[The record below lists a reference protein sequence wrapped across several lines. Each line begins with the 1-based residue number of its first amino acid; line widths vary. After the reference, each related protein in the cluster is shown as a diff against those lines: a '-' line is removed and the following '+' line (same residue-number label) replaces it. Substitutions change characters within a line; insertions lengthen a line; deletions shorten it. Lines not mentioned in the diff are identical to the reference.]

1 MNIEEARAQFIPAVE
16 EILDDCRL
24 SDDLVDKDRFQ
35 IMMATIWGNAVLE
48 PERTGIQDS
57 DLETLHDYLSEE
69 IQRVVGPDEDL
80 SSCYRYLM
88 SQEGVDSMTRQ
99 QLSVRHK
106 TFIRYFAQL
115 VLQQEFDEIPG

>member
-1 MNIEEARAQFIPAVE
+1 MDIDTIREAFGPAIS
-16 EILDDCRL
+16 EIIDTCRIVDDF
-24 SDDLVDKDRFQ
+24 VDKDKFRVY
-35 IMMATIWGNAVLE
+35 MVTVWGNAVLE

-99 QLSVRHK
+99 QLSARHK